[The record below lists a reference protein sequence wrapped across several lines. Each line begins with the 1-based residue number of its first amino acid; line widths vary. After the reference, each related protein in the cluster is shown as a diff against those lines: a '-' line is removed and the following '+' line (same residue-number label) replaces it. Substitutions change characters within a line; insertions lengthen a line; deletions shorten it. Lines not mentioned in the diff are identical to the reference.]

1 MDGLH
6 LMREARSILQ
16 PFWLISIGVCLV
28 YAIVL
33 GGPPELNSYGEVLSL
48 LLAGPLNLGL
58 SIYFLKIVNSE
69 PLGIENIVNGFRP
82 LLQVL
87 LLYFV
92 STILIVL
99 GLILFIVPGII
110 LSMGFSMSYFI
121 MAEHQDITFA
131 EALQQSWD
139 LTQNHKMELFLLN
152 LRFIPWYILGILCL
166 LVGVFIVMPWHQST
180 LALFYKKLKVNE
192 NF

>member
-99 GLILFIVPGII
+99 GLILFIIPGII

-121 MAEHQDITFA
+121 MAEHQDITFV

-192 NF
+192 NL